1 MKEPGIS
8 LCRPEMHPRRYVISA
23 NKLVQGAQIDGKRPT
38 PSGRMLRSQRFKYCA
53 YDEGKR
59 RESLVDMQT
68 DPGEM
73 WNLVGES
80 RFQDVLHQHRA
91 VLREW
96 CANTHDSFPVPT
108 A

>member
-1 MKEPGIS
+1 VIPPGKSNRLVDTGIDLIPTICGVAVPPGLPGIS
-8 LCRPEMHPRRYVISA
+8 LRHPEMHPRRYVISA
-23 NKLVQGAQIDGKRPT
+23 NKLVQGAPIDGKKPT

-73 WNLVGES
+73 
-80 RFQDVLHQHRA
+80 
-91 VLREW
+91 
-96 CANTHDSFPVPT
+96 
-108 A
+108 